1 MPTTDDSNTTR
12 IARVRQAAI
21 SVGVSKAGNSRS
33 SSMHMARVL
42 GGVPI
47 KIKNSAGLSL
57 NNAPVDTSG
66 NPLVPGGGGGGDDL
80 PAGEGGGGGGGDDV
94 LLQDFNFV
102 KAFYAQPSS
111 VLPWVLYTT
120 QEFSNLNITV
130 AAITGDPDLTDG
142 PSTSPLYSAL
152 NAMTFLQWKNGTPEN
167 RNTIKNITMRV
178 SRAAQGGEGSP
189 NPDLK

>member
-66 NPLVPGGGGGGDDL
+66 NPLVPGGGDG
-80 PAGEGGGGGGGDDV
+80 V
-94 LLQDFNFV
+94 ILQDFNFV
-102 KAFYAQPSS
+102 KAFYARPSM
-111 VLPWVLYTT
+111 VLPWELYTT
-120 QEFSNLNITV
+120 QEFSNLNISV

-152 NAMTFLQWKNGTPEN
+152 NVMTFLQWKNGTPED

-178 SRAAQGGEGSP
+178 SQGGGGGGGGGLEPPGGGGGK
-189 NPDLK
+189 DK

>member
-1 MPTTDDSNTTR
+1 
-12 IARVRQAAI
+12 
-21 SVGVSKAGNSRS
+21 
-33 SSMHMARVL
+33 MHMARVL

-66 NPLVPGGGGGGDDL
+66 NPLVPGGGGGDDL
-80 PAGEGGGGGGGDDV
+80 PAGEGGGGDDV

-111 VLPWVLYTT
+111 VLPWELYTT
-120 QEFSNLNITV
+120 QQFSNLNISV

-167 RNTIKNITMRV
+167 RNTIKNITFDV
-178 SRAAQGGEGSP
+178 VRAAQEKQAEKEVG
-189 NPDLK
+189 